1 MDPTCTVTIVSALV
15 STMRG
20 IAEEVK
26 KAEANRARLETLR
39 QSVQQITLVL
49 EKMSDRQK
57 ELVNIDVLKDM
68 EQLLFGALDLVRVHG
83 MKRSWIKAPYDWLVG
98 RSRQTS
104 ESIEEV
110 CSQLKDKMD
119 ILQLDFQ
126 ILHSNKLEELHKDI
140 LNDHHEPRGYD
151 LSCILDE
158 PPWYIHP
165 KKIESEI
172 VYGVRQ
178 GRLGGGAF
186 ADVYAARYCGID
198 VALKIMRAPDEWHR
212 DAEKRALFERE
223 ATILFRLHHPNIVR
237 CYGAVSVAADG
248 VPLFWILMELLPVTL
263 TAELRRPGAPVAAD
277 LAAAVRV
284 AAGVARA
291 VAYLHALFPVV

>member
-1 MDPTCTVTIVSALV
+1 M
-15 STMRG
+15 
-20 IAEEVK
+20 
-26 KAEANRARLETLR
+26 
-39 QSVQQITLVL
+39 
-49 EKMSDRQK
+49 
-57 ELVNIDVLKDM
+57 DVLKDM
-68 EQLLFGALDLVRVHG
+68 EQLLYGALDLVRVHG
-83 MKRSWIKAPYDWLVG
+83 KKRPWIKAPYDWLVG

-126 ILHSNKLEELHKDI
+126 ILHNNKLEDLHRDI
-140 LNDHHEPRGYD
+140 LSDHHEPRESS
-151 LSCILDE
+151 LVAMLDE
-158 PPWYIHP
+158 PAWFIHP

-186 ADVYAARYCGID
+186 ADVYAAKYCGID

-212 DAEKRALFERE
+212 DKDKSTLFERE
-223 ATILFRLHHPNIVR
+223 ASILFRLHHPNIVR

-263 TAELRRPGAPVAAD
+263 TAELRRPDAPAVTD
-277 LAAAVRV
+277 LAAAVHV

-291 VAYLHALFPVV
+291 VAYLHALHPVVISCHARCLGRCSELSSSFNCTLCY